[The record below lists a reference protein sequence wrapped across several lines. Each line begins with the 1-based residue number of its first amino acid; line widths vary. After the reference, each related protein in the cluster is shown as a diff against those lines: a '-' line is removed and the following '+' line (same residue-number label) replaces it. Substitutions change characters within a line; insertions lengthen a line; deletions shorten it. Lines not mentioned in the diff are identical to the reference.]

1 MEHPF
6 LLHNV
11 EEITEPS
18 LLRKPVVREYRL
30 RTPRVRRHR
39 RKAEPCPPQ
48 RGKMP
53 EQRQG
58 PRTFL
63 RRERPAAA
71 RVTRERGQ
79 RRRFRRRGRIR
90 AAWGPEFPRSL
101 RALRSLPPRKTRPS
115 EYPALRSEPLWS
127 APPILRDTPFLQQK
141 SCCRMWPERPPGPR
155 KRRTLPERRL
165 YRKCRAFLRP
175 ERSAPRPAASRSAPQ
190 KRRVRQKPRS
200 FPQKAQRKQRR
211 EIPHSFRRVQKKQ
224 RKQGKRPSYP
234 FPRPEP
240 GLPERRPHA
249 C

>member
-18 LLRKPVVREYRL
+18 LLRKPVVREYRH
-30 RTPRVRRHR
+30 RTPKGRRCL
-39 RKAEPCPPQ
+39 RKAEPCPPK

-63 RRERPAAA
+63 RREKPAAV
-71 RVTRERGQ
+71 RETRERAP
-79 RRRFRRRGRIR
+79 RRLFRRRGRIR

-127 APPILRDTPFLQQK
+127 ATPTLRDTPFLQQK
-141 SCCRMWPERPPGPR
+141 SCCRMRRLSELKRNVLRSVPQARRCCRMRPERPPGPR
-155 KRRTLPERRL
+155 KRRTLPERRP

-175 ERSAPRPAASRSAPQ
+175 ERSAPRPAASHSAPQ

-211 EIPHSFRRVQKKQ
+211 EIPHSFRRVQK
-224 RKQGKRPSYP
+224 
-234 FPRPEP
+234 
-240 GLPERRPHA
+240 
-249 C
+249 